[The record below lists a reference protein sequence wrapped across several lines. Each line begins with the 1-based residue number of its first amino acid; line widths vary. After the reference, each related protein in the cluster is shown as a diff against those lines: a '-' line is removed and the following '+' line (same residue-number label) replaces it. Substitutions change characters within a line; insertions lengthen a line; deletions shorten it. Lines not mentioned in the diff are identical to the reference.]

1 MAVFKREQTA
11 YDPQMK
17 LTLKVEEVS
26 LPKKGVGLGSNLLG
40 NDLPSD
46 LP

>member
-11 YDPQMK
+11 YDLQMK
-17 LTLKVEEVS
+17 LLKVEEVS